1 MNDQDRNLYPPVE
14 ARQRFGRTLTAWAAR
29 NGWIHSTLQD
39 WGHEAGFPTTR
50 DSTFNRLQNG
60 KIEQPQP
67 LTFCQLQQVNQ
78 RVADQNFK
86 GVTSRALLD
95 RLKDSEPIVT
105 NGQLWG
111 AMHFF
116 GHFCGEL
123 EGPEWSAP
131 PQLLSTAE
139 VEALSL
145 EHQERFAATAKE
157 RMVAPAVA
165 WKELEHHCAGLSGP
179 DRDRL
184 RDVLSGWHQ
193 WTPEEWQ
200 GLAGDQTDPVAEALN
215 RWATSG

>member
-1 MNDQDRNLYPPVE
+1 MFPPLE
-14 ARQRFGRTLTAWAAR
+14 ARLQFGRTLTAWAAR

-78 RVADQNFK
+78 RLADQNFK
-86 GVTSRALLD
+86 GVNSRALMD
-95 RLKDSEPIVT
+95 RLKGSEPIVT
-105 NGQLWG
+105 NGKLWG
-111 AMHFF
+111 AMEFF

-123 EGPEWSAP
+123 EGPEWSLP
-131 PQLLSTAE
+131 PELLSTAE

-145 EHQERFAATAKE
+145 QHQERFALIAKD

-165 WKELEHHCAGLSGP
+165 WKELEHYCTSLSGP

-184 RDVLSGWHQ
+184 RNVLSGWHQ

-200 GLAGDQTDPVAEALN
+200 ELAGGQADPVAEALN
-215 RWATSG
+215 KWAASG

>member
-1 MNDQDRNLYPPVE
+1 MFPPLE
-14 ARQRFGRTLTAWAAR
+14 ARLRFGRTLTAWAAR

-78 RVADQNFK
+78 RLADQNFK
-86 GVTSRALLD
+86 GVSSRALMD
-95 RLKDSEPIVT
+95 RLKGSEPIVT
-105 NGQLWG
+105 NGKLWG
-111 AMHFF
+111 AMEFF

-123 EGPEWSAP
+123 EGPEWSLP
-131 PQLLSTAE
+131 PELLSTAE

-145 EHQERFAATAKE
+145 QHQERFALIAKD

-165 WKELEHHCAGLSGP
+165 WKELEHYCTSLSGL

-184 RDVLSGWHQ
+184 RNVLSGWHQ

-200 GLAGDQTDPVAEALN
+200 ELAGGQADPVAEALN
-215 RWATSG
+215 KWAASG